1 MASETNQPRRG
12 PSDTADS
19 SSTHPLET
27 AAAAP
32 PGGDYRLWPGGAH
45 GTPVDPGMSS
55 LDHDHDPHPE
65 AAGWIDEQIVGKG
78 EGVKR

>member
-1 MASETNQPRRG
+1 MGND
-12 PSDTADS
+12 SDRPA
-19 SSTHPLET
+19 EENRE
-27 AAAAP
+27 P

-65 AAGWIDEQIVGKG
+65 AAGWIDEQIVGKR